1 MTTLYTLH
9 KDTHRR
15 KSYKASVPGKLY
27 IAGEYAVL
35 TQGYGAIIVAVDAHL
50 TCQAQLNEQLQGGT
64 LTSDLNNHTSYHYQR
79 HQRDLWQINSET
91 AHWRYVF
98 SAIKIVEQFITE
110 LHLPLLNF
118 DLTIHSQLAH
128 ENGKKYGFGSSGAVT
143 VAVIRTLLGL
153 YNIQST
159 PLLCY
164 KLAVLCHLQL
174 GSQGSF
180 GDIAANCFSGWIYY
194 CAPNKEW
201 LNQYLTHQALLTLLE
216 DEWPLLHIEALTP
229 PTDLQLVI
237 GWTQKTASTDHHI
250 AQLHATTHTHIH
262 QQFLT
267 ASEQAVQQIRL
278 ACQHNDIGALLQGI
292 YENRAA
298 LKQLDDT
305 LNLTIETKILTQ
317 LIDDAKHA
325 GFVAKSS
332 GAGGGDCG
340 IALGH
345 MHSSNIHLLHQQ
357 WRSHQI
363 EPLPYSVSLNTCSQH
378 FKS

>member
-9 KDTHRR
+9 KDTHRK
-15 KSYKASVPGKLY
+15 KSHKASVPGKLY

-35 TQGYGAIIVAVDAHL
+35 TQGYGAIIVAVDAYL
-50 TCQAQLNEQLQGGT
+50 TCKVQLNEHLQSGT
-64 LTSDLNNHTSYHYQR
+64 LTSDLNNRTSYHYQR
-79 HQRDLWQINSET
+79 HQVDLWQLNTEN
-91 AHWRYVF
+91 AQWRYVF
-98 SAIKIVEQFITE
+98 SAIQIVEQFVTE

-118 DLTIHSQLAH
+118 DLTIQSQLVH
-128 ENGKKYGFGSSGAVT
+128 ESGKKYGFGSSGAVT
-143 VAVIRTLLGL
+143 VAVIRALLGL
-153 YNIQST
+153 YNIHPT

-180 GDIAANCFSGWIYY
+180 GDIAANCFGGWLYY

-201 LNQYLTHQALLTLLE
+201 LNQQFTNQTLLPLLE

-237 GWTQKTASTDHHI
+237 GWTQTTASTDHHI
-250 AQLHATTHTHIH
+250 TQLQKSEHSRIQ

-267 ASEQAVQQIRL
+267 TSEQAVQQIRL
-278 ACQHNDIGALLQGI
+278 ACQHNKIDALLDGI
-292 YENRAA
+292 RENREV
-298 LKQLDDT
+298 LKKLSHA
-305 LNLTIETKILTQ
+305 LNLAIETETLTQ
-317 LIDDAKHA
+317 LIDDAHHC

-340 IALGH
+340 IALGNIK
-345 MHSSNIHLLHQQ
+345 SSNIHQLHQQ
-357 WRSHQI
+357 WRQHHI
-363 EPLPYSVSLNTCSQH
+363 TPLSYNISQ
-378 FKS
+378 SITTNSR